1 MIFNNQAPQP
11 PIQPPSTSATT
22 TSEQANARAVHLHPT
37 GHLLIVGAGL
47 AGYHVA
53 RGVRG
58 HGHTGP
64 ITIFG
69 EESRPAYDRPALSKA
84 YLTGAVTE
92 EDLHLDDPADPLD
105 VTWISGVGV
114 VALSGSRS
122 DSYTENPQPLGV
134 YTTDGRFHTGD
145 AVVITTGASA
155 STLPP
160 DTDTSTPHVEPYVL
174 RDMDHALALREATL
188 SGADVVVVGGGFLAL
203 EAAATCTSRGAGS
216 VTVAAGE
223 NFPGAKRLGLSVGEA
238 IRAAHQAHGIVM
250 APPARAQAIRSGSDG
265 HTVLLADG
273 SELKGDIVICAIGAR
288 PRTEWLSDSGLT
300 LTPDTRAIL
309 CDDSGATEIPGV
321 FAAGDCAQWASH
333 SSGLRPVGHWQE
345 AVEEAAVVAAA
356 LTGADE
362 VALQEPYFWSDQFS
376 LCIQG
381 AGRIHLADEVEV
393 VDGTVEGQDLLV
405 RYRRAGEEI
414 GILGINRLRDVT
426 RWRKQRR
433 VRAGQPSSMVSAV

>member
-1 MIFNNQAPQP
+1 MTGQVENQSSYRTQHPVLP
-11 PIQPPSTSATT
+11 PD
-22 TSEQANARAVHLHPT
+22 

-58 HGHTGP
+58 HGHLGP

-69 EESRPAYDRPALSKA
+69 EENRPAYDRPALSKA

-92 EDLHLDDPADPLD
+92 EDLHLDDPEDPLE
-105 VTWISGVGV
+105 VTWVSGVGV
-114 VALSGSRS
+114 VGLSGTRRESPEEGREEHGEGG
-122 DSYTENPQPLGV
+122 DVGEPLGV
-134 YTTDGRFHTGD
+134 WTDDGQFHGGD

-160 DTDTSTPHVEPYVL
+160 AEGTSMPHVEPYVL
-174 RDMDHALALREATL
+174 RDMGHALALRDATL
-188 SGADVVVVGGGFLAL
+188 SGADIVVVGGGFLAL
-203 EAAATCTSRGAGS
+203 EAAATCARRGAAS
-216 VTVAAGE
+216 VTVAAAE
-223 NFPGAKRLGLSVGEA
+223 EFPGARRLGKPVGEA
-238 IRAAHQAHGIVM
+238 IRSVCESEGVRI
-250 APPARAQAIRSGSDG
+250 APPARARSVRSGVDG
-265 HTVLLADG
+265 HEVLLADG
-273 SELKGDIVICAIGAR
+273 TVLRGDIVICAIGAR
-288 PRTEWLSDSGLT
+288 PRTEWLYDSDLS
-300 LTPDTRAIL
+300 LTPDTYAVL
-309 CDDSGATEIPGV
+309 CDDSGATQIPGV

-356 LTGADE
+356 LTGAEE

-376 LCIQG
+376 LRIQG
-381 AGRIHLADEVEV
+381 AGRIHLANQVEV
-393 VDGTVEGQDLLV
+393 VDGSVHEQNLLV
-405 RYRRAGEEI
+405 RYLRDGEEI

-433 VRAGQPSSMVSAV
+433 IRVGRPHMVMA